1 MKKWGSLYGEFK
13 INKGFISSQYYS
25 LYFLRRFAY
34 LLSQVYLC
42 NTPHL
47 QEIFNIVG
55 SIIMTSY
62 VIYYRPFKD
71 NWILLSNI
79 CGELS
84 IILTIIFSY
93 VFLFDVSINAQNF
106 LEVAI
111 MFTILAGMASQF
123 LVSLF
128 LFGKSMHI
136 VWKKAQKLRA
146 ETFLGNSTVR
156 KTSNTSETN
165 LR

>member
-1 MKKWGSLYGEFK
+1 
-13 INKGFISSQYYS
+13 
-25 LYFLRRFAY
+25 
-34 LLSQVYLC
+34 
-42 NTPHL
+42 
-47 QEIFNIVG
+47 
-55 SIIMTSY
+55 MTSY